1 MEQSQHYYLVN
12 ISFKLTSHFRNKNV
26 KWLMQ
31 LFSRESPILQSYQVK
46 LLLCKLILEVFW

>member
-31 LFSRESPILQSYQVK
+31 LFSRENPILQSYQVK